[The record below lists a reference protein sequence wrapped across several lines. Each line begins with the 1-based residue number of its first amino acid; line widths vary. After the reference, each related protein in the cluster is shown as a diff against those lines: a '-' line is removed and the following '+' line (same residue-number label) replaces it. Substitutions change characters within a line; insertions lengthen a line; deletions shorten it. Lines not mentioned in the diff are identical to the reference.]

1 MIQGAANILYRYEVA
16 FLPFLHAACLSSLL
30 TLAVQFKVSNLH
42 RTYNKGIN
50 LMSSVISFVKYWRRR
65 RGHLCQILSLVWT
78 RCTIM
83 MKVQFGSTFQIVD
96 KRNLWL
102 LRYFI
107 FVNKKLDSSA
117 FSLVVLESLETLPN
131 KQFASFCKEG

>member
-1 MIQGAANILYRYEVA
+1 
-16 FLPFLHAACLSSLL
+16 
-30 TLAVQFKVSNLH
+30 
-42 RTYNKGIN
+42 
-50 LMSSVISFVKYWRRR
+50 
-65 RGHLCQILSLVWT
+65 
-78 RCTIM
+78 

-107 FVNKKLDSSA
+107 FVNKKRDSSA

-131 KQFASFCKEG
+131 KQFALFCEEG